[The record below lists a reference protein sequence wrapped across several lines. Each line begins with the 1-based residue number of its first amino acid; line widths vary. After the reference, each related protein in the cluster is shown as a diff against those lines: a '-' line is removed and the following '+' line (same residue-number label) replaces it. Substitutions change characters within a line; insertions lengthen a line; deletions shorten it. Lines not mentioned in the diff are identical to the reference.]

1 MFNYVEWLYC
11 NVTGVFYNIW
21 LVVGASSRGAVPH
34 LHFSLNLPE
43 ILPHPITTPL
53 LTTLIAIIGL
63 HLPLSAFSSTNHSHC
78 KWYDTLLIPTL
89 QATIPPRYWP
99 IFTIFNTQNTH
110 FPTLYIAHPFSLANL
125 ETPIVVA
132 IIIITVLLLTWHLC
146 YFSYKFIQLYRNTII
161 ISDTCFYHSFYHLS
175 ISIKQQLNYILL
187 HLLHTTYIAIS
198 ILPAIL
204 I

>member
-1 MFNYVEWLYC
+1 MIYYTECVYC

-21 LVVGASSRGAVPH
+21 MIFGASSRGAVPH

-89 QATIPPRYWP
+89 QATIPPRYCP
-99 IFTIFNTQNTH
+99 IFKIFYTQNTH
-110 FPTLYIAHPFSLANL
+110 FPISYTALPFSLANP
-125 ETPIVVA
+125 EISIVVA
-132 IIIITVLLLTWHLC
+132 IIIITVLLLT
-146 YFSYKFIQLYRNTII
+146 
-161 ISDTCFYHSFYHLS
+161 
-175 ISIKQQLNYILL
+175 
-187 HLLHTTYIAIS
+187 
-198 ILPAIL
+198 
-204 I
+204 